1 MAQITISE
9 EHYRALIEL
18 AQSEGTTPDAL
29 ADRIIEDQL
38 IAADQRA
45 FWGEDIDQVI
55 AERLRAV
62 ESGPRRI
69 LTDEEFIADL
79 RSRMDNS
86 DDASST

>member
-9 EHYRALIEL
+9 EHYRALMTL

-45 FWGEDIDQVI
+45 FWGEDIDQII
-55 AERLRAV
+55 A
-62 ESGPRRI
+62 
-69 LTDEEFIADL
+69 
-79 RSRMDNS
+79 
-86 DDASST
+86 